1 MRRNFELSRDGS
13 VLTIVLGENLSAV
26 NSPLLTEDLAPYVNQ
41 GIEKV
46 IFDATNLTYIS
57 SGGIRVIFFCKKSLS
72 EKDVEIVFLN
82 TSNDILEVFD
92 LVGIQPFITFVNGRG

>member
-1 MRRNFELSRDGS
+1 MRRDYKLSRDGS
-13 VLTIVLGENLSAV
+13 VLTIVLGESLSAV

-41 GIEKV
+41 GIDKV

-72 EKDVEIVFLN
+72 EEKVEVVFLN
-82 TSNDILEVFD
+82 TSNEILEVFD
-92 LVGIQPFITFVNGRG
+92 LVGIQPFITFANG